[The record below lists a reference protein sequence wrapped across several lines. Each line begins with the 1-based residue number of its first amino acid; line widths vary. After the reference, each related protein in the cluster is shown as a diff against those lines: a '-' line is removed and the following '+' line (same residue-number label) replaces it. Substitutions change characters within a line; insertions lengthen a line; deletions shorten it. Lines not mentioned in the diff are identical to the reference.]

1 MGQIEDIE
9 IFIRIVEA
17 GGIGSAAEQLN
28 IAKSAVSRRLS
39 ELEKR
44 LGTKLINRTTRVSNL
59 TEEGK
64 LYYQQ
69 GLGLLNH
76 LQEFNQLTSNE
87 KQCLKGTLRIAVPV
101 SFGILHLPD
110 VIDEFSQMHPDLTI
124 DIHFS
129 DSYTDLIEGGFD
141 LALRIGNLKDSTL
154 VAKKITTINP
164 VVITSK
170 HYLKTIPPLKHPT
183 DLQHCN
189 LLHYSYVP
197 NVAWTFLDEDQRQHT
212 VKINKASIMA
222 NNGDFL
228 LKMVSKGH
236 GVAITPTFIAY
247 NAIASGEVEVILDNY
262 HISPIGLYAVYPQSH
277 FLAIRTRKFIDFIAD
292 KYGSIPYWD
301 RLSSE

>member
-9 IFIRIVEA
+9 IFVRIVEA

-28 IAKSAVSRRLS
+28 IAKSAVSRRLA

-44 LGTKLINRTTRVSNL
+44 LGTKLINRTTRLSNL

-87 KQCLKGTLRIAVPV
+87 EQCLQGTLRISAPV

-110 VIDEFSQMHPDLTI
+110 VLDEFSQLHPALTI

-154 VAKKITTINP
+154 VARKITSIRHTVIASKDYLSTVPTIKKP
-164 VVITSK
+164 A
-170 HYLKTIPPLKHPT
+170 

-189 LLHYSYVP
+189 LLQYS
-197 NVAWTFLDEDQRQHT
+197 NSSNSSWTFRDEYQQQHT
-212 VKINKASIMA
+212 IKASHAKMIA

-236 GVAITPTFIAY
+236 GVAILPTFIAY
-247 NAIASGEVEVILDNY
+247 GVIASKEVEMILTDY
-262 HISPIGLYAVYPQSH
+262 HIMPVNLYAVYPQSH
-277 FLAIRTRKFIDFIAD
+277 FLAIRTRKFIDFISQ
-292 KYGSIPYWD
+292 KYGNIPYWD
-301 RLSSE
+301 NVLTE